1 MPDGVIDVR
10 QPTPFPDRGFAGRL
24 LAAEVAKLALADP
37 VVLALPRGGVPV
49 AVEVARAIGA
59 PLDLV
64 LVRKVGM
71 PGEPEF
77 AAAAVVDGAAAE
89 TVINEDA
96 ISAEDLDSSYFAT
109 SAAAARREIER
120 RRRLYLGDRRPVP
133 LDGRDLVVVDD
144 GIATGTTVRA
154 ALKALRRKKPHK
166 LILAVPVVAASV
178 SRQIAEEVDLLI
190 ALAIPRRF
198 GSVGAFFDDFT
209 QLDDD
214 EVIRL
219 LASVS

>member
-1 MPDGVIDVR
+1 MTDGVIDAR
-10 QPTPFPDRGFAGRL
+10 QPTPFPDRAYAGRL
-24 LAAEVAKLALADP
+24 LAMEISKLGLGDP

-49 AVEVARAIGA
+49 AVEVARALGA

-64 LVRKVGM
+64 LVRKLGM

-89 TVINEDA
+89 IVLNEDA
-96 ISAEDLDSSYFAT
+96 IGAADLESRFFETASAD
-109 SAAAARREIER
+109 ARREIER
-120 RRRLYLGDRRPVP
+120 RRKLYLADRQPVP
-133 LDGRDLVVVDD
+133 LEGRDLVVVDD

-154 ALKALRRKKPHK
+154 ALKALRRKKPRK
-166 LILAVPVVAASV
+166 LILAVPVVAPSIA
-178 SRQIAEEVDLLI
+178 RQIAREVDLLV

-198 GSVGAFFDDFT
+198 GAVGAFYDDFT